1 VHTIEISDESAQSA
15 IDVLALRE
23 LALAV
28 LRAEQVP
35 PSELSI
41 LLTDDGTVRE
51 LNRAYRG
58 VDSVTDVLSFAQDE
72 GVPLARPDGAPRH
85 LGDVVVSI
93 ETARRQA
100 EEYGQTLDQEAG
112 HLLVHGVLH
121 LLGYDHET
129 AGDAARM
136 KSREDVIL
144 GGVHHH

>member
-41 LLTDDGTVRE
+41 LLTDDAAVRE

-58 VDSVTDVLSFAQDE
+58 VDSATDVLSFAQDE
-72 GVPLARPDGAPRH
+72 GVPLARPDGARRH

-100 EEYGQTLDQEAG
+100 DEYGQTLDQEAG

-129 AGDAARM
+129 AADTAQM